1 MIFNS
6 LTFLTFLAI
15 IVPLYW
21 ALPRTPKLV
30 LIFLAGIVF
39 YGFWRIDFLV
49 VLFVSITFDYFS
61 GLIIH
66 SAKNQRTRRIFLTLS
81 LTFNLGLLAFFKYFY
96 FLHDAASGIGSLFGV
111 TIAPTTLRIILP
123 IGISFYTFHSMSY
136 IIDIYRGFIT
146 PVRNFLLFFD
156 YVVFFPQLVA
166 GPILRAGE
174 MLWQL
179 DKRPDFRASDI
190 RLGFSR
196 IAIGLFLKVCIAD
209 NIAVFVDEAFKLDAH
224 SLSAIDVLTMAF
236 MFGFQIYFDFS
247 AYSHIAIGSARLMGI
262 VFPENF
268 NFPYHSASPRIFW
281 RRWHISLSSWIRNY
295 VYLPLA
301 GVKVRDRMS
310 TGGIG
315 IDGTGQ
321 VGGRSALFALFATWA
336 IMGLW
341 HGAAWTFVVWGV
353 WHASMVAGH
362 RMLSTLVQIP
372 QSKIWLFLG
381 WGVTLVLAMLGW
393 IPFRAP
399 SMAYTLQAW
408 SHVLDPYGYATLNL
422 RETTYVVAALTLLL
436 TISVPFAYR
445 WLLMIRARWPVASLP
460 LMVLGWTSIL
470 TFTFIYL
477 RPLNQ
482 FIYFQF

>member
-6 LTFLTFLAI
+6 LTYLVFLAI
-15 IVPLYW
+15 VVPLYW
-21 ALPRTPKLV
+21 VLPRVPKLA
-30 LIFLAGIVF
+30 LIFLAGIIF
-39 YGFWRIDFLV
+39 YGFWRFDFLA
-49 VLFVSITFDYFS
+49 VLFLSITFDYFS

-66 SAKNQRTRRIFLTLS
+66 GANSQATRRLFLTLS
-81 LTFNLGLLAFFKYFY
+81 LTCNLALLAFFKYFY
-96 FLHDAASGIGSLFGV
+96 FLHDAAAGIGSLIGV
-111 TIAPTTLRIILP
+111 TIAPTTLKIILP

-136 IIDIYRGFIT
+136 IIDIYRGFIK
-146 PVRNFLLFFD
+146 PVRNFMLFFD

-179 DKRPDFRASDI
+179 DNRPAFKASDI
-190 RLGFSR
+190 RLGLSR
-196 IAIGLFLKVCIAD
+196 IAIGLFLKVCVADTIA
-209 NIAVFVDEAFKLDAH
+209 FYVDEAYQLDVH
-224 SLSAIDVLTMAF
+224 SLSAIDVVTMAF
-236 MFGFQIYFDFS
+236 LFGFQIYFDFS

-268 NFPYHSASPRIFW
+268 NFPYHSTSPRIFW
-281 RRWHISLSSWIRNY
+281 RRWHISLSSWIRDY

-301 GVKVRDRMS
+301 GVKVRDRTS

-321 VGGRSALFALFATWA
+321 IGGRSALFALFATWS

-341 HGAAWTFVVWGV
+341 HGAAWTFVIWGV
-353 WHASMVAGH
+353 WHATLVAGH
-362 RMLSTLVQIP
+362 RLLSANIKLP
-372 QSKIWLFLG
+372 QTRVWALLG
-381 WGVTLVLAMLGW
+381 WGTTLVLAMLGW

-408 SHVLDPYGYATLNL
+408 SHMLDPGRYTTLNL
-422 RETTYVVAALTLLL
+422 RETTYIVAALTLVLSM
-436 TISVPFAYR
+436 SVPFA
-445 WLLMIRARWPVASLP
+445 WCQLLAIRARWPLASLP
-460 LMVLGWTSIL
+460 LLVAGWTVL
-470 TFTFIYL
+470 LALTFIYL

>member
-6 LTFLTFLAI
+6 LTFLAFL
-15 IVPLYW
+15 IVVIPLYW
-21 ALPRTPKLV
+21 VLPRTAKLI
-30 LIFLAGIVF
+30 LIFLAGILF
-39 YGFWRIDFLV
+39 YGFWRFDFLA
-49 VLFVSITFDYFS
+49 VLFVSIVFDFFS
-61 GLIIH
+61 ALVIH
-66 SAKNQRTRRIFLTLS
+66 NAKEARLRRLFLALS
-81 LTFNLGLLAFFKYFY
+81 LAFNLGLLAFFKYFY
-96 FLHDAASGIGSLFGV
+96 FLHDSAAGIGAILGIEFS
-111 TIAPTTLRIILP
+111 PTTLKIILP

-136 IIDIYRGFIT
+136 IIDVYRGFIK

-174 MLWQL
+174 MIWQL
-179 DKRPDFRASDI
+179 DTRPAFNADHI
-190 RLGFSR
+190 RIGLGR

-209 NIAVFVDEAFKLDAH
+209 NIAFYVDEAFKLDAQV
-224 SLSAIDVLTMAF
+224 LSAFDVLTMAF
-236 MFGFQIYFDFS
+236 LFGFQIYFDFS
-247 AYSHIAIGSARLMGI
+247 AYSHIAIGAARLMGI

-281 RRWHISLSSWIRNY
+281 RRWHISLSSWIRDY

-301 GVKVRDRMS
+301 GVQVRDRMS

-321 VGGRSALFALFATWA
+321 AGGRSAMFALFATWA

-353 WHASMVAGH
+353 WHASMVAVH
-362 RMLSTLVQIP
+362 RLLSTRFKLP
-372 QSKIWLFLG
+372 TSRIWVLLG
-381 WGVTLVLAMLGW
+381 WAVTLTLAMLGW

-399 SMAYTLQAW
+399 SMAYTLEAW
-408 SHVLDPYGYATLNL
+408 SHLLEPRHYTSLNL
-422 RETTYVVAALTLLL
+422 RETTYVVAAISLALTM
-436 TISVPFAYR
+436 IAPFAYR
-445 WLLMIRARWPVASLP
+445 WLLALRASWPLASLP
-460 LMVLGWTSIL
+460 LLLLGWTALL
-470 TFTFIYL
+470 TLTLIYL

>member
-6 LTFLTFLAI
+6 LTYLIFLALVI
-15 IVPLYW
+15 PLYW
-21 ALPRTPKLV
+21 ALPRTGRLL
-30 LIFLAGIVF
+30 LIFAAGILF
-39 YGFWRIDFLV
+39 YGFWRFDFLA
-49 VLFVSITFDYFS
+49 VLLFSIVFDFFS
-61 GLIIH
+61 ARIIH
-66 SAKNQRTRRIFLTLS
+66 GAKDARTRRNFLFLS
-81 LTFNLGLLAFFKYFY
+81 LTINLGLLAFFKYFY
-96 FLHDAASGIGSLFGV
+96 FLHDSAAGIASLFGIE
-111 TIAPTTLRIILP
+111 IAPTTLKIILP

-136 IIDIYRGFIT
+136 IIDVYRGFVS
-146 PVRNFLLFFD
+146 PVRSFLLFFN

-174 MLWQL
+174 MIWQL
-179 DKRPDFRASDI
+179 DKRPAFKLSDVQ
-190 RLGFSR
+190 LGLSR

-209 NIAVFVDEAFKLDAH
+209 NIALFADDAFQFEAQA
-224 SLSAIDVLTMAF
+224 LSALDVLTMAF
-236 MFGFQIYFDFS
+236 LFGFQIYFDFS

-268 NFPYHSASPRIFW
+268 NFPYHSTSPRIFW
-281 RRWHISLSSWIRNY
+281 RRWHISLSSWIRDY

-301 GVKVRDRMS
+301 GVRVQDRMS

-321 VGGRSALFALFATWA
+321 AGGRSAMFALFATWA

-362 RMLSTLVQIP
+362 RFLAANVRLAQTRVTAV
-372 QSKIWLFLG
+372 LG
-381 WGVTLVLAMLGW
+381 WGTTLVLAMLSW

-399 SMAYTLQAW
+399 SLDYTLRAW
-408 SHVLDPYGYATLNL
+408 SQLLDPSRYTSLNL
-422 RETTYVVAALTLLL
+422 RETSYVVAALVLVL
-436 TISVPFAYR
+436 TIAAPFAYR
-445 WLLMIRARWPVASLP
+445 AMLALCARWPRASLVP
-460 LMVLGWTSIL
+460 LVAGWTVLLAL
-470 TFTFIYL
+470 TVIYL
-477 RPLNQ
+477 RPINQ